1 MTLLTLCLAQLSCL
15 LPYAS
20 SFQDERVDERCQ
32 EFSSMGKD
40 FNLLVLYL
48 FLLMVPVFIVL
59 YVDLAATKRSL
70 AALNAEMADD
80 LSTVRATILEMKRT
94 ADTDRLV
101 QQKLAVQTHHDA
113 EGPTSSVTPTQR
125 EAHSSAPHRLD
136 QPSTSTMRTTHHQ
149 Q

>member
-32 EFSSMGKD
+32 IDALASKIVVVGLGEFSSMGKD

-101 QQKLAVQTHHDA
+101 QQKLAVLRRR
-113 EGPTSSVTPTQR
+113 R
-125 EAHSSAPHRLD
+125 ELLCPVSIFARRRN
-136 QPSTSTMRTTHHQ
+136 Q
-149 Q
+149 